1 MRWRPCPGCCEW
13 CRHTHTGA
21 CVSFLDTC
29 VVVSSRAL
37 ARLAG
42 SHAVLRS
49 VLGGPSVV
57 PSVVVV
63 PVYVRTGSAGGE
75 AFAPA
80 VSATDTRAGGNA
92 GSLTP
97 SARPGISPASSWFLV
112 GFVSAVPR
120 RPDGNSWL
128 VSLLLLLRCMSFL
141 YVCFGEEPHGQGCPS
156 PQCFCR
162 AAVHSVAA
170 AVQREPFM
178 LH

>member
-1 MRWRPCPGCCEW
+1 MCLFPGYVCRGIFQGARSACWVACCAAFRFGRPLRGAFGSGC
-13 CRHTHTGA
+13 TGVRSHRQ
-21 CVSFLDTC
+21 CWGGGLC
-29 VVVSSRAL
+29 SSRVCDRHQSWRQRWIL
-37 ARLAG
+37 NPLGEARDQPRKL
-42 SHAVLRS
+42 
-49 VLGGPSVV
+49 VV
-57 PSVVVV
+57 P
-63 PVYVRTGSAGGE
+63 
-75 AFAPA
+75 
-80 VSATDTRAGGNA
+80 
-92 GSLTP
+92 
-97 SARPGISPASSWFLV
+97 V
-112 GFVSAVPR
+112 GFVSAAPR

>member
-63 PVYVRTGSAGGE
+63 PVYVRTGSAGGRPLLQPCLDRHQSWRQRWILNPLGE
-75 AFAPA
+75 ARDQPRKLVVPGRICFRCAPTPRRELLACFFAVA
-80 VSATDTRAGGNA
+80 VEVYEFSLCVLWRGTSRAGV
-92 GSLTP
+92 P
-97 SARPGISPASSWFLV
+97 VSSVFL
-112 GFVSAVPR
+112 
-120 RPDGNSWL
+120 
-128 VSLLLLLRCMSFL
+128 
-141 YVCFGEEPHGQGCPS
+141 
-156 PQCFCR
+156 
-162 AAVHSVAA
+162 
-170 AVQREPFM
+170 
-178 LH
+178 

>member
-1 MRWRPCPGCCEW
+1 MCLFPGYVCRGIFQGARSACWVACCAAFRFGRPLRGAFGSGC
-13 CRHTHTGA
+13 TG
-21 CVSFLDTC
+21 V
-29 VVVSSRAL
+29 R
-37 ARLAG
+37 
-42 SHAVLRS
+42 SHRQCW
-49 VLGGPSVV
+49 
-57 PSVVVV
+57 
-63 PVYVRTGSAGGE
+63 GE

-112 GFVSAVPR
+112 GFVSAAPR